1 MKKIVLIALV
11 LLVMVGCTSTPAA
24 QPTPVPT
31 PVPTP
36 EPTPDV
42 PKFAKGEA
50 IGLVHGV
57 YRQCGQLPIHGMREF
72 GLFEEEYIG
81 DGIWEVKYFNTRLS
95 ENSSTKWEFDKWHV
109 YESSSAVREIIGYL
123 CID

>member
-1 MKKIVLIALV
+1 
-11 LLVMVGCTSTPAA
+11 MVGCAFSPQPA
-24 QPTPVPT
+24 
-31 PVPTP
+31 P

-57 YRQCGQLPIHGMREF
+57 YRQCGRLPIYAMRQE

-81 DGIWEVKYFNTRLS
+81 DGIWEVKYLSARLS
-95 ENSSTKWEFDKWHV
+95 ESAETWEFDKWHV